1 MAKQQQLGRLILL
14 DAIARLDT
22 SKPLPDRLVIFPDGT
37 HETRDYGK
45 LTVNHTTA
53 LTLSA
58 VQKAIRREQIH
69 GDFEH
74 NSIPSSPTYKG
85 EPVHLSATRARVAY
99 EPGVGIVALSA
110 EWTEEANAHKA
121 DYPEISPAVLVNNAG
136 EVIGLDSF
144 ALCRHGQIRGL
155 AMPLSAETTA
165 ALKTCAAELHVH
177 LPGDDAEADETEEM
191 KFLPRLRAALGLS
204 DDTPEEKVWAAAN
217 AAPLITLA
225 ALNKNPNQ
233 EKAMDYKKLLL
244 TLCALPDTATDNQI
258 TDQVNKLASKLAA
271 LIGMDLTTL
280 AAMPQRVTEIAMQLE
295 TAHRANLIQLA
306 ASQGK
311 VVPASALPGKD
322 GKGGM
327 AIPALET
334 LISELPATVPVEQRT
349 PMGAALVA
357 LTAGAGTVA
366 DSEPPPVAKQAGIT
380 KEQWQADGKKYG
392 RG

>member
-1 MAKQQQLGRLILL
+1 MTQVISIHSFRGGTGKSNTTANV
-14 DAIARLDT
+14 AARL
-22 SKPLPDRLVIFPDGT
+22 
-37 HETRDYGK
+37 
-45 LTVNHTTA
+45 TA
-53 LTLSA
+53 A
-58 VQKAIRREQIH
+58 
-69 GDFEH
+69 G
-74 NSIPSSPTYKG
+74 
-85 EPVHLSATRARVAY
+85 ARVAVIDTDIQS
-99 EPGVGIVALSA
+99 PGV
-110 EWTEEANAHKA
+110 H
-121 DYPEISPAVLVNNAG
+121 
-136 EVIGLDSF
+136 VIFGF
-144 ALCRHGQIRGL
+144 
-155 AMPLSAETTA
+155 
-165 ALKTCAAELHVH
+165 
-177 LPGDDAEADETEEM
+177 
-191 KFLPRLRAALGLS
+191 
-204 DDTPEEKVWAAAN
+204 DDTPEPTLNDYLWGKVAIADAAH
-217 AAPLITLA
+217 
-225 ALNKNPNQ
+225 
-233 EKAMDYKKLLL
+233 
-244 TLCALPDTATDNQI
+244 QI